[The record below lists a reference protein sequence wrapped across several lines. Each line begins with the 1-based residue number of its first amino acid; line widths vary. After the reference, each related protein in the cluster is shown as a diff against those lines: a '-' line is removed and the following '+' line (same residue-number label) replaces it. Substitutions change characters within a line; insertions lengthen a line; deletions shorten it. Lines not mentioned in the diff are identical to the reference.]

1 MDRIENNRGGKEWA
15 GLIFP
20 HPTISK
26 NQLAKHLVKLVNLNF
41 SLIYFNHESSDT
53 VKGLKNQLAKQLVK

>member
-1 MDRIENNRGGKEWA
+1 MDRIENTGGGKEWA
-15 GLIFP
+15 GLIFL
-20 HPTISK
+20 HPYISK

-53 VKGLKNQLAKQLVK
+53 GKGLCNHKDKKE